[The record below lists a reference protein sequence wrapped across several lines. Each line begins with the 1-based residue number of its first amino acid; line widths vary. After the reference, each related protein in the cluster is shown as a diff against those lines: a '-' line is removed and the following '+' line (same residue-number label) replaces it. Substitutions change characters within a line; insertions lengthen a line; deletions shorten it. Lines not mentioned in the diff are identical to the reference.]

1 IGDVDGDGVQEVCV
15 GTNYV
20 HILQWN
26 GTTYEEE
33 HVITD
38 TYGLLAVTCVGDFD
52 NDGKI
57 EINAGAVGVSGD
69 ESYKSW
75 IFKYGLQ

>member
-1 IGDVDGDGVQEVCV
+1 VDGDGVQEVCV

-33 HVITD
+33 HVI
-38 TYGLLAVTCVGDFD
+38 
-52 NDGKI
+52 
-57 EINAGAVGVSGD
+57 NAGAVGVSGD